1 METLTGYTG
10 RPVRRQ
16 VAEHVKG
23 LIRTQ
28 HLRCGDR
35 LPTYEYL
42 CEAIGASYV
51 TVKRAMD
58 ALEVEGIVRCI
69 HGKGTFVVKDLCRQ
83 SRELSTALVVFPFS
97 LNTLLMQEYAVELAR
112 GVLGTLEERGNWGRL
127 YSLTSDGLLFADRV
141 GTEIQGILL
150 AGVENDSYLRMVA
163 SWGTPVVALD
173 YCSDSAPID
182 FVACD
187 NRAAA
192 RRVVEHLVA
201 LGHRRIAYLGGAET
215 YTIQTSPRPEESLV
229 QNSSDKRERREGV
242 CEALAAHGLTPGA
255 EAVLTAYERTR
266 LSAGEVEQ
274 TAARWFAD
282 KATAPTAV
290 VASDE
295 SCAEAMIA
303 QLGRMGLR
311 VPEDVSVCAVAC
323 AESGRHSRLTHC
335 RFDFAAMGRK
345 GVELLRERCRKPGEP
360 ANRIH
365 RIGFEWVEGST
376 CVVRGQEAGEEDHRL

>member
-1 METLTGYTG
+1 MPIILNSRRLKSRQSATALVGMHIRDLILARGLKPGTL
-10 RPVRRQ
+10 
-16 VAEHVKG
+16 
-23 LIRTQ
+23 
-28 HLRCGDR
+28 
-35 LPTYEYL
+35 LPTYYELCAELGVSYL
-42 CEAIGASYV
+42 
-51 TVKRAMD
+51 TVKRGMD
-58 ALEVEGIVRCI
+58 VLEAEGIIRRVPS
-69 HGKGTFVVKDLCRQ
+69 KGTFVVKDLCRQ
-83 SRELSTALVVFPFS
+83 PRDLSTALVVFPFS
-97 LNTLLMQEYAVELAR
+97 LNNLLLQEYAVELAR
-112 GVLGTLEERGNWGRL
+112 GMLGTLEEMGNWGRL

-192 RRVVEHLVA
+192 HRVVEHLVA
-201 LGHRRIAYLGGAET
+201 LGHRRIAYLGGSET
-215 YTIQTSPRPEESLV
+215 YTIHPAIRPEESLA

-274 TAARWFAD
+274 TAERWFAD

-295 SCAEAMIA
+295 SCAEALIA

-323 AESGRHSRLTHC
+323 ADSSRHSGLTHC

-345 GVELLRERCRKPGEP
+345 GVELLRERCREPGEP
-360 ANRIH
+360 TNRIH
-365 RIGFEWVEGST
+365 RIGFEWMEGSST
-376 CVVRGQEAGEEDHRL
+376 RGARA